1 VLAGGIRRS
10 AMIALFSHDDEEMIT
25 CKYGNWWELNEQR
38 GRANN
43 SAVLKRRETS
53 QEEFI
58 SLWKRIEAS
67 GSGEPGI
74 YWSNDLDWGT
84 NPCCEIGLR
93 PYQFCNLCEVN
104 VSDITCQE
112 DLNDRVTA
120 AAFFGT
126 LQAGFTD
133 FHYLRDVWKRTTFRD
148 ALLGIGMT
156 GIASGEVLKYNL
168 EVAAAVAKKTNQL
181 ITEIIGTNEAAR
193 ITCIK
198 PSGTTSLVLGTA
210 SGIHAWHAPYYLRTM
225 RFNKNEDLAQY
236 LMINHPELCEDDVLR
251 PTDTLCVR
259 IPVKAPE
266 DSILRTE
273 TAIDTLERVKRF
285 STEWVKAGHIDGANT
300 HNVSATI
307 SVKEGEWET
316 VGDWMWNEQEHYN
329 GLSVLP
335 AFDHTYKQA
344 PFEDITEEDYNARIN
359 ALKSIDLTKV
369 MELDDT
375 VDFGQ
380 VAACAGGACEIQ

>member
-1 VLAGGIRRS
+1 
-10 AMIALFSHDDEEMIT
+10 
-25 CKYGNWWELNEQR
+25 
-38 GRANN
+38 
-43 SAVLKRRETS
+43 
-53 QEEFI
+53 
-58 SLWKRIEAS
+58 
-67 GSGEPGI
+67 
-74 YWSNDLDWGT
+74 
-84 NPCCEIGLR
+84 
-93 PYQFCNLCEVN
+93 VN

-133 FHYLRDVWKRTTFRD
+133 FHYLRDIWKMTTFKD

-285 STEWVKAGHIDGANT
+285 STEWVKQGHVNGANT

-307 SVKEGEWET
+307 SVREGEWET
-316 VGDWMWNEQEHYN
+316 VGDWMWTEQEHYN

-344 PFEDITEEDYNARIN
+344 PFEDITEEEYNARIN
-359 ALKSIDLTKV
+359 ALRSIDLTKV

>member
-1 VLAGGIRRS
+1 
-10 AMIALFSHDDEEMIT
+10 M
-25 CKYGNWWELNEQR
+25 
-38 GRANN
+38 
-43 SAVLKRRETS
+43 
-53 QEEFI
+53 
-58 SLWKRIEAS
+58 
-67 GSGEPGI
+67 
-74 YWSNDLDWGT
+74 
-84 NPCCEIGLR
+84 
-93 PYQFCNLCEVN
+93 
-104 VSDITCQE
+104 
-112 DLNDRVTA
+112 
-120 AAFFGT
+120 
-126 LQAGFTD
+126 
-133 FHYLRDVWKRTTFRD
+133 TTFRD

-307 SVKEGEWET
+307 SVKEGEWEN

-344 PFEDITEEDYNARIN
+344 PFEDITEDEYNARIN
-359 ALKSIDLTKV
+359 TLKAIDLNKV
-369 MELDDT
+369 MEIDDN
-375 VDFGQ
+375 VEFSQ
-380 VAACAGGACEIQ
+380 VAACAGGACEIA